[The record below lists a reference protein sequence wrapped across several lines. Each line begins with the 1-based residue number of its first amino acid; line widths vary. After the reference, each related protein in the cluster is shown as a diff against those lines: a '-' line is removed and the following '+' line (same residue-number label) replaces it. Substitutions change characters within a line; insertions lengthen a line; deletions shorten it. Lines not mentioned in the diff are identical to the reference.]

1 MTNASGTAVSG
12 PTAFP
17 TVPAVGMDHLTMW
30 AERRHFPSQFQGQ
43 SYWKGESKENCFLY
57 LHSFIHSELKPTEV
71 WILPNM
77 KTFLRARTNWTRF
90 LSKRWRAVTS
100 VDTNGHM
107 TTWKWD
113 FMVVCVHGPG
123 VFIGKIDHGL
133 LTPPVHKKA
142 GAHFIHDVSTFI
154 TYGIPNTLP
163 PNNITLEP
171 THVRVGDA
179 RVKFRDY

>member
-1 MTNASGTAVSG
+1 MPQELLSTDQLNIWLSFCASSWHGSLDDVGRKEALSLTVSGTE
-12 PTAFP
+12 
-17 TVPAVGMDHLTMW
+17 LL
-30 AERRHFPSQFQGQ
+30 ERRKQRELFFMF
-43 SYWKGESKENCFLY
+43 N
-57 LHSFIHSELKPTEV
+57 SFIHSKLKPTEV
-71 WILPNM
+71 WILPNR
-77 KTFLRARTNWTRF
+77 KTFLTNWTWF

-107 TTWKWD
+107 TAWKWD

-123 VFIGKIDHGL
+123 VFIGRIDHGL

-142 GAHFIHDVSTFI
+142 GAHFIRDVSTFI
-154 TYGIPNTLP
+154 NYGIPNTLP

-179 RVKFRDY
+179 HIEFRDY